1 MNITLSIDDKVV
13 NEVRKIAQEMGTSLN
28 QLVREYLEQLT
39 RQQQANASFD
49 EFLSLSGQGDS
60 KAWVFNRDE
69 LHERA

>member
-28 QLVREYLEQLT
+28 QIIREYLEQLT
-39 RQQQANASFD
+39 QQQRANASFD

-60 KAWVFNRDE
+60 KGWVFNRD
-69 LHERA
+69 LIHERT